1 MTDIFDNGVMP
12 VNTQPGCF
20 PQTVAIAPAIAQLSN
35 REAERLLANLERSRL
50 TEIDSYWSLCHAEP
64 DVAAGLAIDVAP
76 IVNDLFHLARNT
88 FTAPCPRSLP
98 SLLKAAARLREV
110 EAIRASLDD
119 ICEAS
124 PVDSAD
130 TFWEDGQVVACKLVR
145 GQRVLV
151 LRYYGPLFNP
161 GTVPESSLIGTEDCY
176 LVCRP
181 GGDSEEE
188 NYECLAAYLTGGVD
202 ANGLWQILDIDLA
215 SKNELMRDLPGM
227 EMLVDRGSVVDTL
240 LDAKPLPTFPGSSDL
255 LVEQIDAHRATLR
268 RVGAVTS
275 EEEALVESRT
285 GPLYAR
291 MVELRQQAQRI
302 EDELYETRRRI
313 VEVEA
318 CALEEALGF
327 ARGDCVRHRSTR
339 DEGVLEIVHFGAA
352 QFRLIGTSIYVTEDI
367 RRGEWERVDR
377 SPGNTRSLL
386 P

>member
-20 PQTVAIAPAIAQLSN
+20 AQTVAISPAIAQLSN
-35 REAERLLANLERSRL
+35 REAERLLADLELSRL
-50 TEIDSYWSLCHAEP
+50 TEIDSYWALCHAEP

-88 FTAPCPRSLP
+88 FAAPCPSAIP
-98 SLLKAAARLREV
+98 SLLKTAERVRQVA
-110 EAIRASLDD
+110 AIRASLDD
-119 ICEAS
+119 MCEAS
-124 PVDSAD
+124 PIDSAD
-130 TFWEDGQVVACKLVR
+130 TFWEDGQVVACKLVG

-161 GTVPESSLIGTEDCY
+161 GTVPEASLIGAEDCY

-202 ANGLWQILDIDLA
+202 ANGYWQALDIDLA

-227 EMLVDRGSVVDTL
+227 ETLMDRGSVVNTL
-240 LDAKPLPTFPGSSDL
+240 LHAKLLPTFPGSSDL
-255 LVEQIDAHRATLR
+255 LVEQINAHRAALR
-268 RVGAVTS
+268 RAGAVTS
-275 EEEALVESRT
+275 EEQALVESCT
-285 GPLYAR
+285 APLYAR
-291 MVELRQQAQRI
+291 IVELRQQVQRI
-302 EDELYETRRRI
+302 EDELHETRRRI

-327 ARGDCVRHRSTR
+327 VRGDCVRHRSTS

-367 RRGEWERVDR
+367 RRGEWDRVDR
-377 SPGNTRSLL
+377 SPGNTRSL
-386 P
+386 PP